1 MDTSQ
6 WLCPDNFCPP
16 VIGNIY
22 VYRDGNHM
30 SDDYVLTLVP
40 FLWDKIKN
48 VIEAAPVREKERPAT
63 AQKGVHKGSAPAT
76 AADSAGG
83 AGETASVPVAVP
95 SEPAAPGEVQP
106 GAPGAP
112 GDYPR
117 QLTNTNR
124 PPTTATSKE
133 PASIPGNAAE
143 LHDLNDSLLP

>member
-1 MDTSQ
+1 M
-6 WLCPDNFCPP
+6 
-16 VIGNIY
+16 IGNIY

-40 FLWDKIKN
+40 FLWDKIKH
-48 VIEAAPVREKERPAT
+48 VIEAAPVREKERPVT

-76 AADSAGG
+76 TADSAGG
-83 AGETASVPVAVP
+83 VGETVSVPVAVP
-95 SEPAAPGEVQP
+95 SEPATSGTPAQP
-106 GAPGAP
+106 GVPGAP

-124 PPTTATSKE
+124 PPTTVTSRE
-133 PASIPGNAAE
+133 PANIPGNAAE

>member
-1 MDTSQ
+1 M
-6 WLCPDNFCPP
+6 
-16 VIGNIY
+16 
-22 VYRDGNHM
+22 
-30 SDDYVLTLVP
+30 LTLVP

-48 VIEAAPVREKERPAT
+48 VIEAAPVREKERPVT
-63 AQKGVHKGSAPAT
+63 AQKGVHKGSTPAT

-95 SEPAAPGEVQP
+95 SEPAVP

-124 PPTTATSKE
+124 SPTTATSKE